1 VWRLVFNVFV
11 YAKKTS
17 KLQFLESGKQVD
29 FIVYPCDIDVLYNNL
44 KVDMLPRQSPSKAW
58 QWDRSFA
65 FMQILSETCSPSESL
80 ILDLNYYGHMFDVH
94 IPLNN
99 KHVLINVPILIFFS
113 HYYSSFIPFILWF
126 FYSTFLATLE
136 LWQHVFDLESD
147 MELCP
152 KCLSIL
158 HKSSNPMPMKTH
170 EFSWWGWWQ
179 WRSSSSKDSQIPT
192 FINVIVHKWKPI
204 HSMIQCSCICDIF
217 LFFQLYFFWH

>member
-1 VWRLVFNVFV
+1 MWRLVFNVFV

-29 FIVYPCDIDVLYNNL
+29 FIVYPCDIDAFYNNL

-58 QWDRSFA
+58 QWDRSLA
-65 FMQILSETCSPSESL
+65 FMQIPSETRSPSESC
-80 ILDLNYYGHMFDVH
+80 ILHLNYYGHMFDLH

-126 FYSTFLATLE
+126 FDSTATLE
-136 LWQHVFDLESD
+136 LWQHVFGFESD
-147 MELCP
+147 MELWP

-158 HKSSNPMPMKTH
+158 HKSKQPYAH
-170 EFSWWGWWQ
+170 EITW
-179 WRSSSSKDSQIPT
+179 
-192 FINVIVHKWKPI
+192 
-204 HSMIQCSCICDIF
+204 IF
-217 LFFQLYFFWH
+217 LMRMMTMMILLLKRFTNSNFHPCHSA